1 MIMKTK
7 RGMKMKKA
15 IGYTRVSTSEQAL
28 EGISLDNQSA
38 KIKAY
43 CDLNDI
49 ELVSIIE
56 DAGKSGKNL
65 NREGMRELLPI
76 IRSKSVDTL
85 IVYKLDR
92 LSRRVL
98 DTLNIIEALEK
109 AGITFHSLNE
119 RIDTSTAMG
128 RFFLNITAS
137 LAQMERDQISERT
150 KDALQMKISNNER
163 AGQIP
168 FGYRLAE
175 DGNTL
180 LPVPEEQK
188 VIVAIKELHSQGM
201 GYRAICR
208 ELEAIGQGKKWHPQT
223 VKNILKR
230 AA

>member
-1 MIMKTK
+1 
-7 RGMKMKKA
+7 MKKA
-15 IGYTRVSTSEQAL
+15 IGYIRVSTSEQAL
-28 EGISLDNQSA
+28 EGISLDNQRA

-43 CDLNDI
+43 CLLNDL

-56 DAGKSGKNL
+56 DAGKSGKSL
-65 NREGMRELLPI
+65 NREGMQELLPI

-109 AGITFHSLNE
+109 VGITFHSLNE

-168 FGYRLAE
+168 YGYRLAK
-175 DGNTL
+175 DGNAL
-180 LPVPEEQK
+180 LPIHDEQEAIK
-188 VIVAIKELHSQGM
+188 VAKELHSQGHS
-201 GYRAICR
+201 YRSIAR
-208 ELEAIGQGKKWHPQT
+208 ELERAGYRPHEGKWHHQK
-223 VKNILKR
+223 VRNILKR